1 MAAVE
6 MTGAGVLP
14 RPPPLWILSRSG
26 NAGETVNSVKA
37 KIKKIRILVMMIY
50 PVMDKIVKHIELRS
64 ELPEIRF

>member
-14 RPPPLWILSRSG
+14 RPPPWTLSRSG

-37 KIKKIRILVMMIY
+37 NIKKIRILVMMIY
-50 PVMDKIVKHIELRS
+50 PVMEKIAKYTGLPASGS
-64 ELPEIRF
+64 E